1 MSESDS
7 LYGSSENPEA
17 PTPTPVPAPGLGLLD
32 QFIGI
37 FTEPVETFKKLNT
50 APAWIWALVLII
62 LVNLV
67 VVGIWGFKVDVDAM
81 LRPGFEAN
89 PKMTQEQMD
98 QVISFMEKFFP
109 YIVIL
114 QTLIIIPIAVFCM
127 SLIYWLIGRSTAED
141 ERPSYVHA
149 LSATVVPGL
158 VMLPHSLLILAMAFL
173 RPVGG
178 LTPEKLTPSSVGF
191 FVNAANPKVHA
202 LLYALDP
209 FTLGGFVLGFLA
221 FRHTMRMKTGGAIA
235 CTVLAVL
242 ITVGFRILGAK

>member
-1 MSESDS
+1 MSESES
-7 LYGSSENPEA
+7 LYGSNENPE
-17 PTPTPVPAPGLGLLD
+17 TPTPPPAPALGLMD

-37 FTEPVETFKKLNT
+37 FTEPVETFKKLHK
-50 APAWIWALVLII
+50 APAWIWALVVLV

-67 VVGIWGFKVDVDAM
+67 VVGVWGFKVDVDAM

-98 QVISFMEKFFP
+98 QILSFMEKFFP
-109 YIVIL
+109 YIVIV
-114 QTLIIIPIAVFCM
+114 QTLILVPIAVFVM

-158 VMLPHSLLILAMAFL
+158 VMLPHSLLILAMVFL

-191 FVNAANPKVHA
+191 FVNAANPKIHA

-221 FRHTMRMKTGGAIA
+221 FRHTMKMKTGGAIA
-235 CTVLAVL
+235 CTTLAVL
-242 ITVGFRILGAK
+242 IAVGFRILGAK